1 MSDDKDSGKTVIR
14 PMPGAG
20 GGGAPS
26 GGGQKTVIGGDP
38 FGGAPGQGGFGG
50 PPAQG
55 GFGGAPQGG
64 FGSAPQGG
72 FGGDQGFGPQGG
84 FAGGQDQGFGSFGG
98 DEVGQTGAWAGAT
111 PTDQGFFPEMQGQP
125 APSFQATPGRKIS
138 LDAALSARITGHSS
152 EVNPI
157 TAAASGLLILFG
169 RLRSQV
175 VDMNAVPLMQ
185 HVTQEIE
192 AFEARVLQAGVDPT
206 DAQIAKYCLCGT
218 ADDIVQNLPGTDRS
232 VWLQYSM
239 VARFFNV
246 RTSGKG
252 FFQEVD
258 KALQNPAQKY
268 HLLELMLTCLQL
280 GFEGQYR
287 AMQGGDV
294 QLQQVKRGIFEALR
308 RVKPRGDDD
317 ISPRWQGVALAARRN
332 SGGVPIW
339 VVAIVA
345 GTVMAGAYFGMRML
359 LTDEG
364 TALADRMV
372 SLHPTAEIT
381 LQRAS
386 TVPEPP
392 PSFGAPPPPPPPQVV
407 RVDEQLDR
415 IRSAL
420 DGQAVTVT
428 RSKDF
433 IILELN
439 NAVLFASG
447 SADVRS
453 EFTPL
458 AAEIA
463 QVLQTEPGPIRVIGH
478 TDNIP
483 LSGRGRFKDNYELSV
498 ARAESVANKL
508 REGITDASRLVVEGK
523 GDLEPIADN
532 GTSEGRAQN
541 RRVEIMLKRQE
552 SL

>member
-1 MSDDKDSGKTVIR
+1 MSDEKDSGKTVIR

-20 GGGAPS
+20 GGGVAPG

-38 FGGAPGQGGFGG
+38 FGGGAPGQGGFGA
-50 PPAQG
+50 PPQG
-55 GFGGAPQGG
+55 GG
-64 FGSAPQGG
+64 FGS
-72 FGGDQGFGPQGG
+72 DQGFGPQGG
-84 FAGGQDQGFGSFGG
+84 FSGGQDAGFGSFGG
-98 DEVGQTGAWAGAT
+98 DDVGQTGAWSGAT
-111 PTDQGFFPEMQGQP
+111 PTDQGFFPEMQQQP
-125 APSFQATPGRKIS
+125 AASFQATPGRKIS
-138 LDAALSARITGHSS
+138 LDAALSARVTGHDA

-192 AFEARVLQAGVDPT
+192 AFEPRVLQAGVDPT

-332 SGGVPIW
+332 GGGVPLW

-392 PSFGAPPPPPPPQVV
+392 PSFAAPPPPPPPQVV
-407 RVDEQLDR
+407 RVDEQLNR
-415 IRSAL
+415 IRDAL
-420 DGQAVTVT
+420 EGKAVSVT
-428 RSKDF
+428 RAKDF

-447 SADVRS
+447 SADVRA

-463 QVLQTEPGPIRVIGH
+463 EVLQTEPGPIRVIGH

-498 ARAESVANKL
+498 ARAESVAGKL
-508 REGITDASRLVVEGK
+508 RESLSDAGRLVVEGK

-532 GTSEGRAQN
+532 GTREGRAQN